1 MDVETFWQDFKARH
15 PEITTNHH
23 DTYAMGS
30 TDENAT
36 LLAQLITAGTKTATT
51 SALDLYEP
59 DEPLPYVGEYNVI
72 LDGHNHPICV
82 TQTKVVET
90 IPFDHVSAEHAYHEG
105 EDDRTL
111 ASWRR
116 EHRAFFQAAYRQMG
130 RVFNEQI
137 PCYCEVFERID

>member
-1 MDVETFWQDFKARH
+1 MDIETFWQDFKNRH
-15 PEITTNHH
+15 PEIKTNHH

-36 LLAQLITAGTKTATT
+36 ILAHLIARGIKTATT
-51 SALDLYEP
+51 SAVDLYGP
-59 DEPLPYVGEYNVI
+59 DEPLPFVGEYNVI
-72 LDGHNHPICV
+72 LDGHDQPICV

-90 IPFDHVSAEHAYHEG
+90 IPFNQVSAEHAYHEG

-116 EHRAFFQAAYRQMG
+116 EHRAFFQAAYQQEG
-130 RVFNEQI
+130 QSFTEEI
-137 PCYCEVFERID
+137 PCCCEVFERID

>member
-36 LLAQLITAGTKTATT
+36 LLAQLIAAGTKTATT

-72 LDGHNHPICV
+72 LDGHDHPICV

-116 EHRAFFQAAYRQMG
+116 EHRAFFQTAYRQMG
-130 RVFNEQI
+130 RVFNDQI